1 MTLKENIWLA
11 ACILSAAYLIFY
23 IIYASFKRRTAFQPE
38 SEYSFVPQPS
48 EFLQEETLR
57 GARRRADSSVSF
69 STGRLTAAMAMSI
82 GGRQSQQDRVS
93 IFPTAFGGQIGAAA
107 VLCDGMGGLAGGERA
122 SSAAAEL
129 LGTALGSGQPI
140 NTLFSAM
147 EEAMLNANDRVGSLC
162 GENGERLNCGTTAL
176 MAAVT
181 ESQLLWCSAG
191 DSRIYVYRGGNIY
204 QLTTD
209 QIFML
214 RLMEEVSA
222 GNISR
227 EEALAHP
234 KRDALI
240 SFIGSGEHLII
251 DSAAAPTPLLPGD
264 VVLLTS
270 DGLYRALSDREIAD
284 IIGSFGSSV
293 ESAASA
299 LVETAIERGGRRQ
312 DNTTVAMI
320 RIN

>member
-1 MTLKENIWLA
+1 MTLKDKIWLA
-11 ACILSAAYLIFY
+11 ACVLSAAYLVFY
-23 IIYASFKRRTAFQPE
+23 IIYASLKRRSAFQAAA
-38 SEYSFVPQPS
+38 EYSFVPPPP
-48 EFLQEETLR
+48 EAFQEDTIR
-57 GARRRADSSVSF
+57 NAPRRPDSSVSF
-69 STGRLTAAMAMSI
+69 SSGRLTAAMAMSI

-93 IFPTAFGGQIGAAA
+93 IFPAFFGGQAGAAA
-107 VLCDGMGGLAGGERA
+107 VLCDGMGGLAGGELA
-122 SSAAAEL
+122 SGTAAEILSAAL
-129 LGTALGSGQPI
+129 NSGKPI
-140 NTLFSAM
+140 SALFSAM
-147 EEAMLNANDRVGSLC
+147 EEAMLKANDCVGSLC
-162 GENGERLNCGTTAL
+162 GNNGERLNCGTTAL

-181 ESQLLWCSAG
+181 ETELLWCSAG
-191 DSRIYVYRGGNIY
+191 DSRIYVFRGGNVY

-214 RLMEEVSA
+214 RLMEEVAA

-251 DSAAAPTPLLPGD
+251 DSAAATTPLLPGD

-284 IIGSFGSSV
+284 IIGNFGSRV